1 MSYITQQF
9 SPALKITDVGTSRVI
24 DASTSTST
32 IDKTKYEYLEIKTNK
47 AALGTN
53 IRELEL
59 ICSSGYATDTM
70 VWPKITGK
78 GNVGMF
84 IPSGAAAPTWAAYM
98 EGSLYFDTATHKL
111 MVATNAAWVV
121 AGTQS

>member
-1 MSYITQQF
+1 MSYITTEF
-9 SPALKITDVGTSRVI
+9 SPALKVTDVGTSRVV
-24 DASTSTST
+24 TSVGTL
-32 IDKTKYEYLEIKTNK
+32 DKTYYEYLEIKTNK

-78 GNVGMF
+78 GNVGLF
-84 IPSGAAAPTWAAYM
+84 IPSGAAAPTHAAYM
-98 EGSLYFDTATHKL
+98 AGAIYFDTATGKL
-111 MVATNAAWVV
+111 MVNTGSAWAIV
-121 AGTQS
+121 GTQS